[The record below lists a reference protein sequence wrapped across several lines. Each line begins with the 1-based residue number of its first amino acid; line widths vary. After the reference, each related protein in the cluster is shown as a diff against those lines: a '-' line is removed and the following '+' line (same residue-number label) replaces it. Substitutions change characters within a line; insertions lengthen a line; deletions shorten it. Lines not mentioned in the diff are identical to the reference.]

1 MALAERY
8 RFYMMWALLGS
19 KTCECSSHSKWHPY
33 PSAVAKSFYSYWAD
47 FNRAQVLLIELIEG
61 GCDE

>member
-19 KTCECSSHSKWHPY
+19 TTLDSKLKYY
-33 PSAVAKSFYSYWAD
+33 PSVVARISYSSWAD
-47 FNRAQVLLIELIEG
+47 FNHAQALLIKLIEG
-61 GCDE
+61 DCDE